1 VDRVRVWLADPGSS
15 AWWPFALRI
24 LLGAVFLQAGLGKF
38 VNHDEYVDRFDRWGF
53 GTAPG
58 ATAILVGLIETA
70 GALALVAGVLPRPV
84 SVMLIGNMAG
94 ALLTAG
100 RVDGGSNVW
109 LPIVLIVLL
118 GVLAVVGSR
127 KWALLPA
134 LPRDRLPG
142 RIPD

>member
-1 VDRVRVWLADPGSS
+1 MRAWLGDPGSP
-15 AWWPFALRI
+15 AWWPLALRI

-53 GTAPG
+53 GAAPG
-58 ATAILVGLIETA
+58 AVAILVGLIETA
-70 GALALVAGVLPRPV
+70 GALALLAGVLPRLV

-100 RVDGGSNVW
+100 RVDGGSNIW

-118 GVLAVVGSR
+118 GVLAAVGSR
-127 KWALLPA
+127 MWALLPA
-134 LPRDRLPG
+134 LPRQASPG
-142 RIPD
+142 RTAD